1 MEYSSRWVHLCWVR
15 VGLVDF
21 MLFVY
26 ISFALGCQQDTVSGG
41 ILASVVLAS
50 IHLPCITKKINI
62 SIILN
67 VTPHHQMRHKS
78 HRKVLSKWLNK
89 EK

>member
-1 MEYSSRWVHLCWVR
+1 MEYSSHWVHLCWVR

-21 MLFVY
+21 MLF
-26 ISFALGCQQDTVSGG
+26 ALGSQRDPVSGG

-50 IHLPCITKKINI
+50 IHLPCITKKKNI